1 MLARVVRF
9 FLALEALFYVALG
22 LWLHH
27 GWAWGAP
34 AIAGAVAALALGS
47 RLAFLV
53 LTALLGWLHRSPC
66 APEHCIDFAGTLR
79 YFLGEYRA
87 LLLDNFVYLP
97 WEHRVLRP
105 DPPPAACDRLPTILV
120 HGYMSNRGYFAPL
133 VRRLEADGLSQVHT
147 PNFRVLFASI
157 EHFAGELHRE
167 VERIATGC
175 GRPRV
180 NLVCHSMGGLAA
192 RQYLREHGPGRVAKL
207 VTIASPHHGT
217 MLAAMGLGLNARQ
230 MHRGSTFLAA
240 LAATEAAHPPA
251 VDATSIYSPHDNLV
265 SPQDTSRLPWAR
277 NVAIPGMGHVAIL
290 GCDRTFA
297 LVLEE
302 LRT

>member
-9 FLALEALFYVALG
+9 FLALEALFYIALG
-22 LWLHH
+22 LWLH
-27 GWAWGAP
+27 GEWAWEAA

-66 APEHCIDFAGTLR
+66 APEHCIGFAGTVR

-97 WEHRVLRP
+97 WERRVLRP
-105 DPPPAACDRLPTILV
+105 DPAPAPCDRLPTILV
-120 HGYMSNRGYFAPL
+120 HGYLSNRGYFTPL
-133 VRRLEADGLSQVHT
+133 VRRLEAEGLTQVHT

-192 RQYLREHGPGRVAKL
+192 RHYRREHGPGRVAKL
-207 VTIASPHHGT
+207 VTISSPHNGT

-230 MHRGSTFLAA
+230 MHRGSAFLAA

-277 NVAIPGMGHVAIL
+277 NVAIPGMGHVDIL